1 MGTLVRTLH
10 GKLLP
15 VMACILLVCGCR
27 HTGKT
32 VSAPQVDPV
41 DSMSLRE
48 KVSMMF
54 WVRPEALDPTFTWV
68 SNDDLVA
75 NGLVALTDT
84 MRAVASEYP
93 VGGIILFA
101 HNIKDPEQLKALTD
115 SIHALAG
122 SPLVCVDEEGG
133 RVARVANNP
142 LFGLPHTGPMEKLA
156 ARKGASGV
164 SEAAATIGK
173 YLKEYGFD
181 IDFAPVAD
189 VNTNPANIVIGPR
202 AFSNKPEEAAKMVAA
217 YLKALQKQGVYGCIK
232 HFPGHGDTSA
242 DTHYGYAVSRKNL
255 EQLRQCELV
264 PFRAGIDAGA
274 RMVMTAHISL
284 PAVTGSDIPSTLSP
298 EVLTGILREEMGFD
312 GVIVTDAMEMGA
324 ITRQYSTPE
333 ACILAVKAG
342 ADVLLCVKDFR
353 AAVDAIE
360 AAVLAGDIPETR
372 IDESVRRIMA
382 LKQ

>member
-1 MGTLVRTLH
+1 MGALVRTLH

-32 VSAPQVDPV
+32 VSPAVVDPV

-54 WVRPEALDPTFTWV
+54 WVRPESLDPDFTWV

-75 NGLVALTDT
+75 NGLAELKGT
-84 MRAVASEYP
+84 MRAVDVEYP

-101 HNIKDPEQLKALTD
+101 HNIQNPEQLKAFTD
-115 SIHALAG
+115 SLRALPG
-122 SPLVCVDEEGG
+122 SPLLCIDEEGG
-133 RVARVANNP
+133 RVARIANNP
-142 LFGLPHTGPMEKLA
+142 AFGLPHTGTMESLA
-156 ARKGASGV
+156 AKKGAHGV
-164 SEAAATIGK
+164 RDAAATIGR
-173 YLKEYGFD
+173 YLREYGFD

-189 VNTNPANIVIGPR
+189 VNTNPHNIVIGPR
-202 AFSNKPEEAAKMVAA
+202 AFSSKPEEAATMVKA
-217 YLKALQKQGVYGCIK
+217 YLAGLQKAGVLGCVK

-242 DTHYGYAVSRKNL
+242 DTHFGYAVSRKNL
-255 EQLRQCELV
+255 SQLRQCELV
-264 PFRAGIDAGA
+264 PFRAGIDAGV
-274 RMVMTAHISL
+274 RLVMTAHISL

-298 EVLTGILREEMGFD
+298 EVLQGILREEMGFD

-324 ITRQYSTPE
+324 ITKQYSSVE

-342 ADVLLCVKDFR
+342 VDVLLCVKDYR
-353 AAVDAIE
+353 TAVDAIE

-372 IDESVRRIMA
+372 INESVHRIFA
-382 LKQ
+382 LK

>member
-1 MGTLVRTLH
+1 MY

-32 VSAPQVDPV
+32 VSPVPKVDPV

-48 KVSMMF
+48 KVSAMF

-75 NGLVALTDT
+75 NGLIELTDT

-101 HNIKDPEQLKALTD
+101 HNIHSPEQLKAFTD
-115 SIHALAG
+115 SLHALAG
-122 SPLVCVDEEGG
+122 SPFVCVDEEGG
-133 RVARVANNP
+133 RVARIANNP
-142 LFGLPHTGPMEKLA
+142 AFGLPHTGPMESLA

-164 SEAAATIGK
+164 SEAAASIGK

-189 VNTNPANIVIGPR
+189 VNTNPRNIVIGPR
-202 AFSNKPEEAAKMVAA
+202 AFSSDPEEAAKMVAA
-217 YLKALQKQGVYGCIK
+217 YLKALQKQGVTGCIK

-242 DTHYGYAVSRKNL
+242 DTHFGYAVSRKNL
-255 EQLRQCELV
+255 EQLRSCELV

-284 PAVTGSDIPSTLSP
+284 PAVTGSDIPSTLSH
-298 EVLTGILREEMGFD
+298 EVLTGILREEMGFQ

-324 ITRQYSTPE
+324 ITRQYSAVE
-333 ACILAVKAG
+333 ASVLAVKAG

-353 AAVDAIE
+353 AAIDAIE
-360 AAVLAGDIPETR
+360 AAVIAGDISESR
-372 IDESVRRIMA
+372 IDASVHRI
-382 LKQ
+382 LSLR